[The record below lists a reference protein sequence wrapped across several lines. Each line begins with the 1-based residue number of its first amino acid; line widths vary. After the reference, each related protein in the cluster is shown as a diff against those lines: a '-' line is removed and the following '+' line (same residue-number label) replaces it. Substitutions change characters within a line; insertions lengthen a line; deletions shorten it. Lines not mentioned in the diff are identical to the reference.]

1 MQEHSILSIRAF
13 NFGMAE
19 VSLRKTNEG
28 VIKLQYGDVIFIKKG
43 KVTHHASNRVTDKYN
58 SLYIN

>member
-43 KVTHHASNRVTDKYN
+43 KVTHHASNSDR
-58 SLYIN
+58 